1 MAVLSPPTNS
11 SKPISYTDAGLRDFA
26 ITKGIDNARLDAAAT
41 LPLELGLAGTKA
53 ERQVEAGEH
62 RVGVLS
68 QLLLDIATSLIEYR
82 IDDAHGSVG
91 YQ

>member
-1 MAVLSPPTNS
+1 MRARFSRKPTAQLSR
-11 SKPISYTDAGLRDFA
+11 YTETGLKDFA

-41 LPLELGLAGTKA
+41 LPLELGFAGTKD

-68 QLLLDIATSLIEYR
+68 QLLLDIATIPNCSQ
-82 IDDAHGSVG
+82 D
-91 YQ
+91 